1 MSVDDWARREAFD
14 KAPSTIT
21 PVEAAAWNWGYFE
34 GVTQA
39 FSALLSDEAVE
50 AAARALGGLEPGE
63 DWPTNIELGGHAL
76 LGTRDDE
83 FKADMHEQ
91 ARAALQAAV
100 DAVTKEARN
109 D

>member
-1 MSVDDWARREAFD
+1 MSVDDWARREAEQYAHGDVYGDIQLGFR
-14 KAPSTIT
+14 A
-21 PVEAAAWNWGYFE
+21 
-34 GVTQA
+34 GVA
-39 FSALLSDEAVE
+39 SLADALLSDEAVE

-100 DAVTKEARN
+100 DAVTKEARQ
-109 D
+109 